1 MSASEDGWLARWKV
15 LIECRDCGTR
25 FECLHPSSSVERVG
39 GFNRMF
45 VAGGP
50 EVCPDC
56 KNLKAVK

>member
-1 MSASEDGWLARWKV
+1 MSRDVWLERWKV
-15 LIECRDCGTR
+15 LIQCRDCGSQW
-25 FECLHPSSSVERVG
+25 ECKNPSSSAERVG

-56 KNLKAVK
+56 KNLKVAK